1 MRSRQPTK
9 VPGFEK
15 KLNNHTEGM
24 LRTISASGG
33 LRVRTDLRAGA
44 WKCRDCSGTPV
55 SNGLY
60 KAKCDVCVR

>member
-15 KLNNHTEGM
+15 KLNNHAEGM
-24 LRTISASGG
+24 LRTISTSGG
-33 LRVRTDLRAGA
+33 LRVRTDLQAGS
-44 WKCRDCSGTPV
+44 WKCRDCNGTPV

-60 KAKCDVCVR
+60 EAKCDVCVR